1 MQACATIVRGV
12 TGGPIAVCTECSSG
26 GRLAARS
33 FAMLLDGRAQP
44 TGIRRKG
51 IDRTLLVMINAHH
64 ERVPF
69 MLPSIPGG
77 DRWRL
82 LIDTNQPLWARRRQ
96 LNSEAAVDIS
106 GRSLT
111 LWELQPPRSLKTNQ
125 DEALAE
131 FVTGAPTPLVD
142 SREAV

>member
-1 MQACATIVRGV
+1 MVQLRAVWHVSEDTLGREDESGSCYQDRCAVSNRLNAPRARGS
-12 TGGPIAVCTECSSG
+12 AV
-26 GRLAARS
+26 S
-33 FAMLLDGRAQP
+33 FGS
-44 TGIRRKG
+44 
-51 IDRTLLVMINAHH
+51 TLLVMINAHH
-64 ERVPF
+64 ESVPF

-96 LNSEAAVDIS
+96 PNPETAVDIS

-111 LWELQPPRSLKTNQ
+111 LWELQSPRSLKTDQ
-125 DEALAE
+125 DEALTE

-142 SREAV
+142 SREDV

>member
-1 MQACATIVRGV
+1 MQGCATIVRGV

-33 FAMLLDGRAQP
+33 FAMLIDGRAQP

-64 ERVPF
+64 ESVPF

-106 GRSLT
+106 GRST
-111 LWELQPPRSLKTNQ
+111 
-125 DEALAE
+125 
-131 FVTGAPTPLVD
+131 
-142 SREAV
+142 